1 MKAVLDY
8 YELASDVAEVNIN
21 GSFLP
26 VNRRYR
32 YTSERLNNVNL
43 GGTAGIKPL
52 VPYRDEGLFVF

>member
-32 YTSERLNNVNL
+32 YTSERL
-43 GGTAGIKPL
+43 KE
-52 VPYRDEGLFVF
+52 R